1 MSHGS
6 TEVFLVDGVRTPHD
20 RYRGALAAVELDEA
34 SAARSI
40 GVLRRLTIDEEI
52 VNGDGQGVTMPVEKA

>member
-6 TEVFLVDGVRTPHD
+6 TEVSLVDGPPTPQD
-20 RYRGALAAVELDEA
+20 RYGGALAAVELDEA

-40 GVLRRLTIDEEI
+40 GVLRRLEIDEEI
-52 VNGDGQGVTMPVEKA
+52 VNGDGQGVAVPVEKA